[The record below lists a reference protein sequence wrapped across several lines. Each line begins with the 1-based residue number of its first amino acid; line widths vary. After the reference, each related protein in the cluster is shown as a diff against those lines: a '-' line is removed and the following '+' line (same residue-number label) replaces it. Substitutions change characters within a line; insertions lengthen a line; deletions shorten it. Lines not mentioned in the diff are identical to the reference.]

1 MNSIDTTTL
10 FELERL
16 TPGQRL
22 EWLAREIARLRTTD
36 PPAPWFKIASAIAA
50 VCEAAD
56 RGPYYPDQDAGQIF
70 AAASKAA
77 GLSPQLLKR
86 YVGVLRRTEAIAIG
100 AYLSIE
106 SLLSTMFN
114 LQEVAVRLCERSPDK
129 GIESLKDLAAG
140 KSHYGLST
148 FRQLLANA
156 PAAAGSAE
164 RMRREIQGAK
174 AWGRSVTER
183 AITEAR
189 ESIWGAGATVR
200 PRPRLRYFAGSGL
213 EVIGGDGSVV
223 AGIDLMVPHPG
234 ENRDVLEARAATSL
248 SLAPFF
254 REFHLAFA
262 PNAGDDAPARAE
274 ALLDW
279 LGYSWIG
286 VIVVEPEGRATVR
299 RKAGGTPTP
308 DLSGRYE
315 ALKRKFP
322 GGRASRQR
330 SVERPTSDG
339 ED

>member
-1 MNSIDTTTL
+1 MDSINTTTIYQ
-10 FELERL
+10 LERL
-16 TPGQRL
+16 TPGERL
-22 EWLAREIARLRTTD
+22 DWLGREIARLRETD
-36 PPAPWFKIASAIAA
+36 PPAPWFRIASVLAS

-56 RGPYYPDQDAGQIF
+56 RGFDTDQEAGEIF
-70 AAASKAA
+70 AEASKAA
-77 GLSPQLLKR
+77 GLSAQLLKR
-86 YVGVLRRTEAIAIG
+86 YVGVLRRTGSIADG
-100 AYLSIE
+100 AHLPIE

-114 LQEVAVRLCERSPDK
+114 LQEVAVRLCERSPNE
-129 GIESLKDLAAG
+129 GIESLRDLASG
-140 KSHYGLST
+140 QSHYGLAT
-148 FRQLLANA
+148 FRKLLANA
-156 PAAAGSAE
+156 PAASGSAE
-164 RMRREIQGAK
+164 RMRRQIQGAK
-174 AWGRSVTER
+174 ALGRSVTAR

-189 ESIWGAGATVR
+189 VSLWGAGATVR
-200 PRPRLRYFAGSGL
+200 PRPRLLYFGGSGL

-234 ENRDVLEARAATSL
+234 ENRDVLAARAATSL

-254 REFHLAFA
+254 REFYLAFA

-274 ALLDW
+274 ALLEW

-286 VIVVEPEGRATVR
+286 VIVVAPEGRATVR
-299 RKAGGTPTP
+299 RKAGGSPTP

-330 SVERPTSDG
+330 NGESPMSDR